1 MKTTT
6 KKENNQEEDFCEKQF
21 WTLQNVDELF
31 MEYIQHSVGKSCS
44 NGHSIC
50 DQEFLM

>member
-31 MEYIQHSVGKSCS
+31 MEYNIPSENRVMAIASAIK
-44 NGHSIC
+44 N
-50 DQEFLM
+50 F